1 MTDAVPVML
10 NQVSTPAGVTE
21 GWTAGGVRKCE
32 VAAAVRFRGAE
43 HAWVGRW
50 GALRRD
56 MSSRR
61 ADSPMVVCLPADQL
75 QLEELGLA
83 RYTTFCQLNTCDLRE
98 SMTRRNHSAGVLVEP
113 CTTTRVRFGTGCV

>member
-50 GALRRD
+50 GLYGAICQAGHRSPAGRAARLPT
-56 MSSRR
+56 RR
-61 ADSPMVVCLPADQL
+61 APAFAADSQFVENVMWEDSRVVFMGGRMPALVHGMLP
-75 QLEELGLA
+75 E
-83 RYTTFCQLNTCDLRE
+83 
-98 SMTRRNHSAGVLVEP
+98 
-113 CTTTRVRFGTGCV
+113 

>member
-32 VAAAVRFRGAE
+32 VAAAVRFRGCRARM
-43 HAWVGRW
+43 GRQM

-56 MSSRR
+56 MSSRPPLPCGESR
-61 ADSPMVVCLPADQL
+61 TAADASRSGVRGRLTVCRERDV
-75 QLEELGLA
+75 GRLA
-83 RYTTFCQLNTCDLRE
+83 SRVYGRQD
-98 SMTRRNHSAGVLVEP
+98 AGA
-113 CTTTRVRFGTGCV
+113 G

>member
-43 HAWVGRW
+43 HAWVGRS
-50 GALRRD
+50 GLYGTICQAGQG
-56 MSSRR
+56 
-61 ADSPMVVCLPADQL
+61 SPAGEPPADQL
-75 QLEELGLA
+75 QLEEFGLA
-83 RYTTFCQLNTCDLRE
+83 QYTTFCQLNTCGLRG

-113 CTTTRVRFGTGCV
+113 CTTTRVRFRTGCV